1 MGSPITR
8 RDSLKKTA
16 AALTI
21 LPASLARGYAANDKL
36 NIGVI
41 GLNRGRSDTKALSD
55 LGQNIAAICDVDSKL
70 LDRVGADYP
79 QAKKYTDFRKMME
92 AEKLD
97 GVVVAT
103 PDHLHAYISVWAMK
117 HGIHVYCEKPLAQN
131 LHEARVMANV
141 AAETG
146 VIT

>member
-70 LDRVGADYP
+70 LDRVGRGLP
-79 QAKKYTDFRKMME
+79 P
-92 AEKLD
+92 
-97 GVVVAT
+97 G
-103 PDHLHAYISVWAMK
+103 
-117 HGIHVYCEKPLAQN
+117 
-131 LHEARVMANV
+131 
-141 AAETG
+141 
-146 VIT
+146 